1 MEDKNRQKEKKE
13 KWNNR
18 KKSSSPPILTEEPE
32 GKYNDYKMVW
42 ENGKTETV
50 LNVMILLSGVTMP
63 ANCQLYNP
71 NMGRQLYNETD
82 RHIYQVTDS

>member
-18 KKSSSPPILTEEPE
+18 RKKFLPILTEEPE